1 MHLKSAFSP
10 VLSASRISWIFGAA
24 VHHTC
29 EDLINMCQ
37 FASSIHSMQPAI
49 RRSVESI
56 RIESE
61 QHALSC
67 FYNKIKLFGDK
78 MNLPKKVNVTN
89 LNFPNNVLDFC
100 CSPKLDVYSFATL
113 IKVQVRVLHF
123 QRFHTNLVF
132 SSGVGFLLKTWHTWE
147 HFLVLAL

>member
-1 MHLKSAFSP
+1 
-10 VLSASRISWIFGAA
+10 
-24 VHHTC
+24 
-29 EDLINMCQ
+29 
-37 FASSIHSMQPAI
+37 MQPAI

-56 RIESE
+56 KIESE

-132 SSGVGFLLKTWHTWE
+132 SSGVGFFTLNLTHMRT
-147 HFLVLAL
+147 FCGARAIG